1 MSITNERREE
11 VSQMMRKAGF
21 SEAEIHANHH
31 EVPKTRKNG
40 KRGEYKRT
48 VREYINLHGKFPPKE
63 VWTKFTQ
70 CPQKPGTQR
79 GVNSE
84 IRRDYTKDTG
94 KEFKYESGVHRV
106 ENFEVDPEHERAL
119 MEAMKRATAEELGLE
134 KAQIK
139 QDRISPTWIQ
149 TFKNMDRTFDDYSYW
164 KTLSESIIKTDG
176 YLNRLNRFNRFK
188 EEYLSD

>member
-119 MEAMKRATAEELGLE
+119 NLLRERGRIDLVQQGLPRNAKIHNYLLSHTDVEEVGTGIF
-134 KAQIK
+134 QY
-139 QDRISPTWIQ
+139 R
-149 TFKNMDRTFDDYSYW
+149 
-164 KTLSESIIKTDG
+164 IIK
-176 YLNRLNRFNRFK
+176 
-188 EEYLSD
+188 EEEE